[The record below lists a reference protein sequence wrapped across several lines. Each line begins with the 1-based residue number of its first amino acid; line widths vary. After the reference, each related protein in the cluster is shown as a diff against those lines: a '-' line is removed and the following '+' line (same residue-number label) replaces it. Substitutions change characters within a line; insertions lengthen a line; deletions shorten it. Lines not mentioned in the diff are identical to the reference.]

1 MTSALAIGGLYVARR
16 HAASSAELNAAVGL
30 VPGVERAAVEALI
43 QWDSLARTEQFIG
56 VTQPLKTSPEVDVW
70 VTRTTELEYLVV
82 AEARSGTRPNLY
94 HRIGL
99 TVTVQDGLPGLP
111 FPRAWSLLP

>member
-16 HAASSAELNAAVGL
+16 HAASSAHMSSVIGLAPAA
-30 VPGVERAAVEALI
+30 ERAAVDAVI
-43 QWDSLARTEQFIG
+43 QWDSAARADQLIGLTE
-56 VTQPLKTSPEVDVW
+56 PLKSTTDLEAW

-82 AEARSGTRPNLY
+82 AEARSHTRPILY

-99 TVTVQDGLPGLP
+99 TVVVIGGRPRLP